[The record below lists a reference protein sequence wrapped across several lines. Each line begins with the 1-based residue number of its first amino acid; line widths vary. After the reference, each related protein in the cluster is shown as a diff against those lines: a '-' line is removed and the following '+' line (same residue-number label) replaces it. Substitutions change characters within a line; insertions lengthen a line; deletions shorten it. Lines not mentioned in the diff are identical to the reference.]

1 VPARHVVYVDERLV
15 YTTFSGVVTLD
26 DVVRLIAALRAD
38 PSFNSEF
45 AEIVDLGSA
54 SDVRLGYEEFKR
66 LEELDPFS
74 DGSKRAFVM
83 PTNPAVYGVTR
94 MYQLIQ
100 NDDPTIKIFRTEQ
113 EAREWVKNARE
124 DARS

>member
-1 VPARHVVYVDERLV
+1 VPARHVVYVEERLV

-26 DVVRLIAALRAD
+26 DVVRFIAALRAD

-74 DGSKRAFVM
+74 DGSKRAFVI

-100 NDDPTIKIFRTEQ
+100 NDDPTIKIFRTEK
-113 EAREWVKNARE
+113 EARAWVNSRLK
-124 DARS
+124 DV

>member
-1 VPARHVVYVDERLV
+1 MPARHVVHVDERLV
-15 YTTFSGVVTLD
+15 YTTVSGVVTFDEVLQQ
-26 DVVRLIAALRAD
+26 LASLRAD
-38 PSFNSEF
+38 PNFSPDFD
-45 AEIVDLGSA
+45 EIVDMSGA
-54 SDVRLGYEEFKR
+54 SDVRLGYEEFKH

-74 DGSKRAFVM
+74 DSSKRAFVI

-113 EAREWVKNARE
+113 EAREWVKNPG
-124 DARS
+124 

>member
-74 DGSKRAFVM
+74 DGSKRAFVI

-113 EAREWVKNARE
+113 EAREWVNSR
-124 DARS
+124 

>member
-1 VPARHVVYVDERLV
+1 MPARYVVHVDERLV
-15 YTTFSGVVTLD
+15 YTTFSGIVTLD
-26 DVVRLIAALRAD
+26 DVVRLISALCAD

-45 AEIVDLGSA
+45 AEIVDLSSA

-74 DGSKRAFVM
+74 DGSKRAFVI